1 MRIFVHVMGV
11 VLLLLTLTACLYPQ
25 GELAKNSAPNEA
37 QLNAVQEAVVHYKET
52 TNGLVPIRTKDNE
65 VDRYEKYLIDFSL
78 LKERQLLS
86 ETPGSAYENG
96 GIYQFILLH
105 PEDDPQVKLVDLRL
119 TEKLREINV
128 KVNLYRQRNIY
139 PPFGDQLASGIY
151 RINYK
156 KLGYSSEPFV
166 QSPFTKNNLPI
177 LLTEDGEIFIDYR
190 IDLMDALQQF
200 DHSLRSGDD
209 IRVLLEDNYPFVP
222 AYSLPYTIDDNNE
235 PIFIEE

>member
-1 MRIFVHVMGV
+1 
-11 VLLLLTLTACLYPQ
+11 
-25 GELAKNSAPNEA
+25 
-37 QLNAVQEAVVHYKET
+37 
-52 TNGLVPIRTKDNE
+52 
-65 VDRYEKYLIDFSL
+65 
-78 LKERQLLS
+78 
-86 ETPGSAYENG
+86 
-96 GIYQFILLH
+96 
-105 PEDDPQVKLVDLRL
+105 DPQVKLVDLRL

-128 KVNLYRQRNIY
+128 KVNLYRQRNVY

-177 LLTEDGEIFIDYR
+177 LLTEYGEIFIDYR